1 MKFLTTRL
9 PGVLIIEP
17 EVYRDERG
25 WFLETYHAGKYQD
38 GGIPLAFVQDN
49 CSSSVRGTLR
59 GLHAQTARP
68 QGKLV
73 RVTRG
78 EIFDVAVDIRRGSP
92 TFASWESV
100 TLTAENF
107 KQIYIP
113 PGFAHGFCVLS
124 DVAEVEY
131 KFTNVYTPGDE
142 ISIVWNDKDIGI
154 QWPLDSPILS
164 SKDAAGQS
172 LKALWNKLPE

>member
-1 MKFLTTRL
+1 
-9 PGVLIIEP
+9 
-17 EVYRDERG
+17 
-25 WFLETYHAGKYQD
+25 
-38 GGIPLAFVQDN
+38 
-49 CSSSVRGTLR
+49 
-59 GLHAQTARP
+59 
-68 QGKLV
+68 
-73 RVTRG
+73 VTRG

-131 KFTNVYTPGDE
+131 KCTNVYTPGDE
-142 ISIVWNDKDIGI
+142 ISIAWNDKDIGI

-164 SKDAAGQS
+164 PKDAAGQS
-172 LKALWNKLPE
+172 LKALWNTLPE